1 MLLHQGFRT
10 VQFPNKRKSTPDGRW
25 APWSAVPKDELRDLA
40 DMDAAGK
47 DTSMPHH
54 PLPHQATRHQLS
66 SLYSFMTAEF
76 KEPMLL
82 AQQRENLAE
91 KYAGH
96 CNTTQLPIISRLLP
110 WEDAG
115 VRWSATS
122 QTLRLPRSQ
131 DFPSSRT

>member
-1 MLLHQGFRT
+1 
-10 VQFPNKRKSTPDGRW
+10 
-25 APWSAVPKDELRDLA
+25 
-40 DMDAAGK
+40 
-47 DTSMPHH
+47 MPRH

-91 KYAGH
+91 KDAGH
-96 CNTTQLPIISRLLP
+96 CNTTQLPISRLLP

-115 VRWSATS
+115 VRWPAAS
-122 QTLRLPRSQ
+122 QTLRLPSSQ
-131 DFPSSRT
+131 DFTSSRTQKDKCLLF